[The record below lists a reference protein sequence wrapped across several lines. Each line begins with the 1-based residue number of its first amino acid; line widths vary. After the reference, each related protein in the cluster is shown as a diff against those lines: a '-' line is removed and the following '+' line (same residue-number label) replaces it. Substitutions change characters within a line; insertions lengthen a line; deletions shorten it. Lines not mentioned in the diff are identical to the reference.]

1 MKFVLSTILLT
12 LSLSVFAQV
21 PYNKA
26 NLQKQNAQLKK
37 EIINLNKQLEVNKK
51 NSKLNVEYVQN
62 LTKKIQVQ
70 TKLVNNL
77 SKEKRFIEDE
87 IYLTQLEIN
96 KLSRELVELKKEYK
110 QVLVRAYKNKSVE
123 NKLLFVLSS
132 KSLGEAYRRIK
143 YLEKYSAFQL
153 GQANEII
160 GKQTDIQA
168 KKAQKEKAKDEKE
181 KVLSQQTL
189 FSQNL
194 EKERLSKEK
203 AVEEFRK
210 NEGVIAAEINAKEAQ
225 QRQIDAQIKAIIEEE
240 IRQAKIRA
248 EKDLK
253 DWNEAKRGNS
263 IASYNEYLRD
273 NPKGDYAK
281 SARTAILRIENDAK
295 AWNIARSAHTK
306 QAYQSYLKHHPT
318 GSFVSTAKTEVAKFE
333 QLEREAEEERQ
344 RIIAQRKAEEEARL
358 KAQKEEDARKIAAAK
373 AEAERK
379 AKIEAEQ
386 KVVTRVPEKERV
398 VKVDAVKPAETHAE
412 RPDSEGISGEFSS
425 NKGRLPWPV
434 DRGTVVSHFGSN
446 SHPILSNITTQN
458 SGVDI
463 STYRG
468 AQARAVYGGVVTKV
482 MAVPGGNK
490 SILVRHGSYFSVY
503 TNLSSVSVS
512 QGDDVKRGQSL
523 GTIYTSG
530 DGETVMNFQ
539 IWNGATKQNPAL
551 WVAGM

>member
-1 MKFVLSTILLT
+1 MKFVLSTIFLT
-12 LSLSVFAQV
+12 LSLSMFAQV

-37 EIINLNKQLEVNKK
+37 EIINLNKQLEVNKR
-51 NSKLNVEYVQN
+51 NSKLNVGYVQN

-70 TKLVNNL
+70 TKLVGNL
-77 SKEKRFIEDE
+77 TKEKRFIEDE

-96 KLSRELVELKKEYK
+96 KLSRELVELKKDYK

-143 YLEKYSAFQL
+143 YLEKYSEFQL

-160 GKQTDIQA
+160 GKQTDIQS
-168 KKAQKEKAKDEKE
+168 KKAKKEKAKDEKE
-181 KVLSQQTL
+181 KVLSQQVL

-194 EKERLSKEK
+194 EKERLAKEK
-203 AVEEFRK
+203 AVEEFHK
-210 NEGVIAAEINAKEAQ
+210 NEGVIAAEINEKASQ
-225 QRQIDAQIKAIIEEE
+225 QRQIDAKIKEIIEEE

-263 IASYNEYLRD
+263 IASYNEYLRT

-306 QAYQSYLKHHPT
+306 QAYQSYLTHHPQ
-318 GSFVSTAKTEVAKFE
+318 GSFVSTAKTEISKFE
-333 QLEREAEEERQ
+333 QLEREAEAERQ

-358 KAQKEEDARKIAAAK
+358 NAQKEANAQKIAEAK

-386 KVVTRVPEKERV
+386 KVVTKVPEKERV
-398 VKVDAVKPAETHAE
+398 VKVDAVKPAETFSE

-434 DRGTVVSHFGSN
+434 DRGTVVSRFGSN
-446 SHPILSNITTQN
+446 SHPILSNITTVN

-468 AQARAVYGGVVTKV
+468 AHARAVYEGVVQAV
-482 MAVPGGNK
+482 MSVSGTGKAV
-490 SILVRHGSYFSVY
+490 LVKHGSYYSVY

-512 QGDDVKRGQSL
+512 KGDDVKRGQSL
-523 GTIYTSG
+523 GIIYTTAE
-530 DGETVMNFQ
+530 GETVMNFQ
-539 IWNGATKQNPAL
+539 VWSGTTKQNPAS

>member
-1 MKFVLSTILLT
+1 M
-12 LSLSVFAQV
+12 
-21 PYNKA
+21 
-26 NLQKQNAQLKK
+26 
-37 EIINLNKQLEVNKK
+37 
-51 NSKLNVEYVQN
+51 
-62 LTKKIQVQ
+62 
-70 TKLVNNL
+70 NNL

-160 GKQTDIQA
+160 GKQTDIQH
-168 KKAQKEKAKDEKE
+168 KKAQKEKAKDEKA

-194 EKERLSKEK
+194 EKERLTKEK
-203 AVEEFRK
+203 AVEEFHK
-210 NEGVIAAEINAKEAQ
+210 NEGVIVAEINAKEAQ

-253 DWNEAKRGNS
+253 DWNEAKRGNT

-306 QAYQSYLKHHPT
+306 QAYQSYLKNHPA
-318 GSFVSTAKTEVAKFE
+318 GNFVSTAKTEISKFE
-333 QLEREAEEERQ
+333 QLEREAEAERQ

-386 KVVTRVPEKERV
+386 KVVTKVPEKERV

-425 NKGRLPWPV
+425 NRGRLPWPV
-434 DRGTVVSHFGSN
+434 DKGTIVSRFGSN
-446 SHPILSNITTQN
+446 SHPVLSNITTQN

-463 STYRG
+463 STYKG
-468 AQARAVYGGVVTKV
+468 AHARAVYEGTVQGVI
-482 MAVPGGNK
+482 AIPGGNK
-490 SILVRHGSYFSVY
+490 SILIRHGSYFTVY
-503 TNLSSVSVS
+503 TNISSVSVS
-512 QGDDVKRGQSL
+512 KDDVVKRGQSL
-523 GTIYTSG
+523 GIVYTSG
-530 DGETVMNFQ
+530 EGETVMNFQ
-539 IWNGATKQNPAL
+539 VWSGTTKQNPAS